1 MKLTKSKKVYLHRFR
16 TNVWIPNFLQILQW
30 TLISV
35 QPSTS
40 VSGSSAAAVFV
51 FELYLYFI
59 WIVFDLYSI
68 CIWFVFVSYLYLIC
82 IWFVFDLLTLIRVQ
96 SSTSVIGSSSESA
109 AVGSN
114 PNTSRLVIFAAC
126 NLMLMLHFPWKR
138 VLRTRTCIWGVIGT
152 LPSKPPASAWWM

>member
-35 QPSTS
+35 QSSTS

-59 WIVFDLYSI
+59 WIVFDLY
-68 CIWFVFVSYLYLIC
+68 LIC
-82 IWFVFDLLTLIRVQ
+82 TVWSVWSGQTRRSLFLGRLWVYERSDCCSRTVWDPRMLEISWNCFSSNFVYNFNKTPWFPLMWMIRFVTFVHKYL
-96 SSTSVIGSSSESA
+96 SR
-109 AVGSN
+109 
-114 PNTSRLVIFAAC
+114 NTSFV
-126 NLMLMLHFPWKR
+126 NP
-138 VLRTRTCIWGVIGT
+138 
-152 LPSKPPASAWWM
+152 